1 MHHNKK
7 TLVVSSSR
15 EKNLLQKSVL
25 IKVSEMTNSKGK
37 ILWDNVAAEFP
48 LDQSFLN
55 NDLNKLK
62 RVFIKKE
69 LDFNIVYFN
78 SENERKKKL
87 LIADMDG
94 TIVDSETLDDLAL
107 MIGQETE
114 ITKITKLAMD
124 GKINFIDSLIQ
135 RVELLKGTK
144 LKFLEKIIKSISFQK
159 GAKELISTMKKNNCI
174 CALSTGG
181 FYNIAESVK
190 SELGFDYVQ
199 ANTLEIINN
208 TITGELLYPILNED
222 SKLDFLNFLTKKHNL
237 SLQQTCAIGDGAN
250 DIKMVTASSM
260 GVSFKGK
267 KTLKSR
273 AKFILDHSDLTGLLF
288 LQGFTKKEIS
298 K

>member
-1 MHHNKK
+1 MHHFKK

-15 EKNLLQKSVL
+15 EKPLLQKCIL
-25 IKVSEMTNSKGK
+25 IKISEMTNSKGK
-37 ILWDNVAAEFP
+37 VLWENVAAEFP
-48 LDQSFLN
+48 LDKSFLN

-62 RVFIKKE
+62 KIFIKQK

-78 SENERKKKL
+78 SENERKKKF
-87 LIADMDG
+87 LIADMDS
-94 TIVDSETLDDLAL
+94 TIIDSETLDDLAEI
-107 MIGQETE
+107 IGKENE
-114 ITKITKLAMD
+114 IKKITKLAMN
-124 GKINFIDSLIQ
+124 GKINFIDSLIK
-135 RVELLKGTK
+135 RVELLNGTK
-144 LKFLEKIIKSISFQK
+144 LKFLEYIKENISFNS

-199 ANTLEIINN
+199 ANTLEIVNN
-208 TITGELLYPILNED
+208 TITGKLLNPILNAD

-237 SLQQTCAIGDGAN
+237 SLHQTCAIGDGAN
-250 DIKMVTASSM
+250 DIKMVTESSM